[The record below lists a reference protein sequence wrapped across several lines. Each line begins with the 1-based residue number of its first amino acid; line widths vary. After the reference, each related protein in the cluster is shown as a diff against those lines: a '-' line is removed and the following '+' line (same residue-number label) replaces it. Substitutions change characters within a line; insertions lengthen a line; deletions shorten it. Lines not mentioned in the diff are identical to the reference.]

1 MPSALPWLSL
11 LGQLGRICR
20 MAANDREIER
30 KYLLRALPPTQGDVP
45 RSVEIDQGYIPG
57 ETVRERV
64 RRIRGPESTRYVRT
78 IKVGTGM
85 NRFEF
90 EEDASAAFFTAVWP
104 LTLGHRVRKRR
115 HYIPQDGVIWEVDE
129 FLDRDLVVAELELE
143 SEDQAIEFPPAIAS
157 VLVREVTDE
166 PGFSNYRLS
175 R

>member
-1 MPSALPWLSL
+1 
-11 LGQLGRICR
+11 
-20 MAANDREIER
+20 MASNDREIER
-30 KYLLRALPPTQGDVP
+30 KYLLRGLPQGVTRHP
-45 RSVEIDQGYIPG
+45 SVEIDQGYIPG

-64 RRIRGPESTRYVRT
+64 RRIRGPDSTRYVRT

-90 EEDASAAFFTAVWP
+90 EEDAPEEFFTAVWP

-115 HYIPQDGVIWEVDE
+115 YVVPSFPARGGPWEIDE
-129 FLDRDLVVAELELE
+129 FLDRDLVLAELELE
-143 SEDQAIEFPPAIAS
+143 SEDERVEMPTSIAS

-166 PGFSNYRLS
+166 PAFSNYRLS